1 MDTAILKMMSIPR
14 TIAASDVQE
23 DNCDETVTLL
33 LDDSSTTVT
42 KEMFLVL
49 IKYYYSILRY
59 LFLDDGSHMPTFLEN
74 EYFILSDIRTH
85 VEELQSKG
93 ATPSELQCF
102 SKIERLVALKS
113 PPTKQIIIQ
122 GFKELRLLLT
132 ANIDSIITTIA
143 RTTLED
149 SEKCINVGTKELSW
163 LPWAQ
168 RLQQSS
174 TYMTRMEN
182 ESFIDT
188 NMIHVNK
195 SFQILCNAY
204 QTQVQS
210 SDIKESLITKLVDPH
225 ILRVIPTKK

>member
-1 MDTAILKMMSIPR
+1 MK
-14 TIAASDVQE
+14 
-23 DNCDETVTLL
+23 
-33 LDDSSTTVT
+33 
-42 KEMFLVL
+42 
-49 IKYYYSILRY
+49 
-59 LFLDDGSHMPTFLEN
+59 N

-85 VEELQSKG
+85 VDEFQSKG

-102 SKIERLVALKS
+102 SKIEKLLALKS

-163 LPWAQ
+163 FPWAE

-188 NMIHVNK
+188 NMIHVK
-195 SFQILCNAY
+195 SRFQPFQSTVKEIKNNFHVRTLCPC
-204 QTQVQS
+204 
-210 SDIKESLITKLVDPH
+210 L
-225 ILRVIPTKK
+225 